1 MARQFWLEVITLV
14 VVSLVLGS
22 RGSRK
27 DSGTK
32 PLDDLLEKIADG
44 LAKND
49 KCKNIKSESLSGCTI
64 TEDCL
69 ELTCSKK
76 IIDKEISL
84 KMKVNRCD
92 KPVTVTIN
100 VKVESEKVDWSKVFT
115 SGDEVPVPGLT
126 YSVLGVGK
134 AGLYVK
140 VELLDEDGKLTF
152 KIDLV
157 AKAKLGPVKLPDAS
171 FNVASE
177 PLPINTAYCGLV
189 RWWFDKNTAVR
200 ISVTITF
207 LLVSLFV
214 ITCGCF
220 CGCCCCCK
228 PCKKRSNRV
237 I

>member
-1 MARQFWLEVITLV
+1 MARQFWLEVLV

-69 ELTCSKK
+69 ELTCSKTLIK
-76 IIDKEISL
+76 KEISL

-92 KPVTVTIN
+92 EPVTVTID
-100 VKVESEKVDWSKVFT
+100 VKVKKENVEWSHVFT
-115 SGDEVPVPGLT
+115 SSDEVQVPGLT
-126 YSVLGVGK
+126 FSVAGLAK
-134 AGLYVK
+134 ADLYVK
-140 VELLDEDGKLTF
+140 VKLLDEDGKFTF
-152 KIDLV
+152 KIGLA
-157 AKAKLGPVKLPDAS
+157 AKTKLGPIKLPLAS

-177 PLPINTAYCGLV
+177 PLPITREYCGLV

-207 LLVSLFV
+207 LLVALFV
-214 ITCGCF
+214 ITFGCF
-220 CGCCCCCK
+220 GGFCRGK
-228 PCKKRSNRV
+228 PCKKRINLV

>member
-1 MARQFWLEVITLV
+1 MARQFWLEVIVLV

-49 KCKNIKSESLSGCTI
+49 KCKNIEISGCKI

-69 ELTCSKK
+69 QLTCSTKV
-76 IIDKEISL
+76 IDKEISL

-92 KPVTVTIN
+92 EPVTVTID
-100 VKVESEKVDWSKVFT
+100 VKVESDNVEWSHVFT
-115 SGDEVPVPGLT
+115 SGDEIPVPGLT
-126 YSVLGVGK
+126 YSAGGLAK
-134 AGLYVK
+134 AGLFVK
-140 VELLDEDGKLTF
+140 VELQEGDGKLTLKVF
-152 KIDLV
+152 LEAKVKIGSI
-157 AKAKLGPVKLPDAS
+157 ALGPSIKVESK
-171 FNVASE
+171 
-177 PLPINTAYCGLV
+177 PLPIETAYCGTV
-189 RWWFDKNTAVR
+189 RWWYHKNTAVR

-207 LLVSLFV
+207 LLVALFV
-214 ITCGCF
+214 ITFGCF

>member
-1 MARQFWLEVITLV
+1 MARQFWLEVILLV

-44 LAKND
+44 LAKHD
-49 KCKNIKSESLSGCTI
+49 KCKNFNISDCTI

-69 ELTCSKK
+69 QLTCSKK
-76 IIDKEISL
+76 VLDKEISL
-84 KMKVNRCD
+84 KMKVNRCEE
-92 KPVTVTIN
+92 PVTVTID
-100 VKVESEKVDWSKVFT
+100 VKVENVEWSHVFT

-126 YSVLGVGK
+126 LSAGGLVK

-140 VELLDEDGKLTF
+140 VKLQEGDGKLTL
-152 KIDLV
+152 KVALE
-157 AKAKLGPVKLPDAS
+157 AKAKIGSLDRTSSIAS
-171 FNVASE
+171 VSKE
-177 PLPINTAYCGLV
+177 LPIETAYCGLV
-189 RWWFDKNTAVR
+189 RWWYDKDTAVR

-207 LLVSLFV
+207 LLVALFV
-214 ITCGCF
+214 ITFGCF

>member
-1 MARQFWLEVITLV
+1 MARQFWLEVILLV
-14 VVSLVLGS
+14 VVSLALGS

-44 LAKND
+44 LAKHD
-49 KCKNIKSESLSGCTI
+49 KCKNIEIPDCTI

-69 ELTCSKK
+69 QLTCSKK
-76 IIDKEISL
+76 EFDKEISL
-84 KMKVNRCD
+84 KVKVNRCEE
-92 KPVTVTIN
+92 PVTVTID
-100 VKVESEKVDWSKVFT
+100 VKVENVEWSHVFT
-115 SGDEVPVPGLT
+115 SGDELPVPGLT
-126 YSVLGVGK
+126 VSAGGIAK

-140 VELLDEDGKLTF
+140 VELQEGDGKLTLKVF
-152 KIDLV
+152 LEAKVKIGSV
-157 AKAKLGPVKLPDAS
+157 GLGPSIELVSKQ
-171 FNVASE
+171 
-177 PLPINTAYCGLV
+177 LPIQTAYCGLV
-189 RWWFDKNTAVR
+189 RWWYDKNTAVR

-207 LLVSLFV
+207 LLVALFV
-214 ITCGCF
+214 ITFGCF